1 MDEVRQH
8 FGSAELT
15 QYLRLY
21 SSIALDKLAALLE
34 TNEAVLRVQLMCLK
48 NKNYTRQ
55 WTAGGN
61 GLLSGDMASTN
72 DVDFYLDVDIKTG
85 KEFLMICDSQHQRS
99 HSQTLLR
106 HIHRFQDIVL
116 DLARLPALT
125 PAT

>member
-21 SSIALDKLAALLE
+21 SSIALDKLATLLE
-34 TNEAVLRVQLMCLK
+34 TNEASLRVQLMCMK

-55 WTAGGN
+55 WTPGGKGLLAGGL
-61 GLLSGDMASTN
+61 GSTS
-72 DVDFYLDVDIKTG
+72 DVDFYIDVDVKTG

-99 HSQTLLR
+99 HSQTILR
-106 HIHRFQDIVL
+106 HIHKFQDIVL

-125 PAT
+125 PAV